1 MRLSNEE
8 IGEFFRDVRKARSLK
23 LKDLANKQVTLAQL
37 SKFERGETVLS
48 FDRLLSV
55 IDRLNMTFE
64 EFSYMANAYQQPTF
78 HEFYDKAIK
87 AAQFQNVNAL
97 QNMLDIELAK
107 NNPNFT
113 DKINQI
119 YIRNFQGK
127 LSDDDKKFVINYL
140 MAVDNWTFYELLLFN
155 DTLSKLKID
164 AVDTL
169 AKEMISRTN
178 FYKDIYQN
186 KKLFL
191 TILINVYRFMIKHDE
206 RVKALFYQRVVE
218 ENISEGFTIEK
229 IVFDFIKQIFL
240 FSFADTQ
247 TKKEELKLKMQEI
260 VTTYEKLDFPA
271 IAKRLREE
279 LDELEI

>member
-1 MRLSNEE
+1 
-8 IGEFFRDVRKARSLK
+8 
-23 LKDLANKQVTLAQL
+23 
-37 SKFERGETVLS
+37 
-48 FDRLLSV
+48 
-55 IDRLNMTFE
+55 
-64 EFSYMANAYQQPTF
+64 
-78 HEFYDKAIK
+78 
-87 AAQFQNVNAL
+87 
-97 QNMLDIELAK
+97 
-107 NNPNFT
+107 
-113 DKINQI
+113 
-119 YIRNFQGK
+119 
-127 LSDDDKKFVINYL
+127 

-240 FSFADTQ
+240 FSFADAQ
-247 TKKEELKLKMQEI
+247 SNKEELKLKMKEI
-260 VTTYEKLDFPA
+260 IIAYERLDFLA

-279 LDELEI
+279 LDKLEI